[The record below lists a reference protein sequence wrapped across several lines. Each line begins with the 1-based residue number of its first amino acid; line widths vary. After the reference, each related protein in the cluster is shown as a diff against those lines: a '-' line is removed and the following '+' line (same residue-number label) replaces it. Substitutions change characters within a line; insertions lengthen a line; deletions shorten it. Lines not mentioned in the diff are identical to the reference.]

1 MGVYDPAG
9 GSKGVRYKGRMER
22 VRLKFKGV
30 SEIVGS
36 DEIGLL
42 ILTDISEQNQLAIPC
57 DRAMIREF
65 GLRIGRAEVVGRLLP
80 EVLWHFIAMQTN
92 MQFEVLITGIMD
104 GQYRALLVNTGN
116 QEPVAIRI
124 SDAVLL
130 AYIAKLPIYID
141 SVLMSKQC
149 APYVKEAQ
157 GVAIPVNTI
166 STDMLKDALAKA
178 IEEEKYELASHLRD
192 ELRRRRL

>member
-1 MGVYDPAG
+1 MTLRAF
-9 GSKGVRYKGRMER
+9 KGVSIKGRMER

-65 GLRIGRAEVVGRLLP
+65 GLRIGHAEVVGRLLP
-80 EVLWHFIAMQTN
+80 EVLWHVIAMQTN

-104 GQYRALLVNTGN
+104 GQYRSLLVNTGN

>member
-1 MGVYDPAG
+1 
-9 GSKGVRYKGRMER
+9 MER
-22 VRLKFKGV
+22 IRLKFKGV
-30 SEIVGS
+30 SDIVGS
-36 DEIGLL
+36 DEIGLI
-42 ILTDISEQNQLAIPC
+42 ILTDTSEQSQLAIPC

-65 GLRIGRAEVVGRLLP
+65 SLRLGHAEVVGRLLP
-80 EVLWHFIAMQTN
+80 EVLWHVIAMQTT
-92 MQFEVLITGIMD
+92 MQFEVLITDIID
-104 GQYRALLVNTGN
+104 GQYRALLVNVET
-116 QEPVAIRI
+116 QEPVAVRI

-130 AYIAKLPIYID
+130 ANIAKLPIYID
-141 SVLMSKQC
+141 SVLMGKQSV
-149 APYVKEAQ
+149 PYKKEAQ

>member
-1 MGVYDPAG
+1 
-9 GSKGVRYKGRMER
+9 MER

-65 GLRIGRAEVVGRLLP
+65 GLRIGHAEVVGRLLP
-80 EVLWHFIAMQTN
+80 EVLWHVIAMQAN

-116 QEPVAIRI
+116 QEPVAI
-124 SDAVLL
+124 
-130 AYIAKLPIYID
+130 
-141 SVLMSKQC
+141 